1 MKPTR
6 FHSTD
11 RAANEQELRSAR
23 RFVLACDGPGIVEGA
38 RRLGVSPGYLSQLLR
53 GERNRR
59 LLLSE
64 LRRLRAARIP
74 VAEAPAPAAPAGPA
88 TRRREV
94 AI

>member
-1 MKPTR
+1 MKTLR
-6 FHSTD
+6 SHSTD
-11 RAANEQELRSAR
+11 RAANDQELRSVR

-53 GERNRR
+53 GGRNRR

-64 LRRLRAARIP
+64 LRRLRAP
-74 VAEAPAPAAPAGPA
+74 HHPAPEAGAPVLPRAPMPRA
-88 TRRREV
+88 DV

>member
-6 FHSTD
+6 SHSTD

-64 LRRLRAARIP
+64 LRRLRAARMP
-74 VAEAPAPAAPAGPA
+74 AAEVPAPANQVAPV
-88 TRRREV
+88 TRRQEV